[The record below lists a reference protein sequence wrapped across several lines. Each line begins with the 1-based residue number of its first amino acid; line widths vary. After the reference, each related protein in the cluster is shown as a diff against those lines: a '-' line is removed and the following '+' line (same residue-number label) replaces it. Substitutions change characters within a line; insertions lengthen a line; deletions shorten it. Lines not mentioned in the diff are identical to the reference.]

1 MFHFLFSESF
11 VVAFARFFGKFLV
24 AVWLAMAYSLG
35 CGFLF
40 APSRGEFVMRVF
52 NHLG

>member
-1 MFHFLFSESF
+1 MT
-11 VVAFARFFGKFLV
+11 FARFFGKLLV

-40 APSRGEFVMRVF
+40 APSGGEFITRAF